1 METFIASPER
11 RCSHCGTGFI
21 YQATHLEVFCL
32 TCGNQLSS
40 DPDLVGT
47 YQGQGWDGWIVKEF
61 IYQTPKK
68 KHPGKTHTTWT
79 PEFTFP
85 NPDSKEK
92 GMGQKKL
99 REYRAQKL
107 KLLVATYP
115 RITQAEAM
123 RVTGWI
129 RGSLMLHA
137 NLIGHTFQFKQGG
150 KITLEEK
157 QRRNRVVSQAL
168 FRHPEITS
176 KDLASLTGLTRTV
189 VQNIAKTHG
198 HRFPH
203 WKYQA
208 RWVMAEEDSDQQENK
223 GEF

>member
-1 METFIASPER
+1 MATFISSPER
-11 RCSHCGTGFI
+11 TCSHCGTGFI
-21 YQATHLEVFCL
+21 YQATEREVFCL

-40 DPDLVGT
+40 DPNLAHP
-47 YQGQGWDGWIVKEF
+47 YQGQGWECWIVKEY
-61 IYQTPKK
+61 IYQTPRKK
-68 KHPGKTHTTWT
+68 YPGKPRTVWT

-85 NPDSKEK
+85 NPDRKEK
-92 GMGQKKL
+92 KMNRKKL

-107 KLLVATYP
+107 KLLVNAYP
-115 RITQAEAM
+115 RITQAEAL
-123 RVTGWI
+123 RVTGWV
-129 RGSLMLHA
+129 RPSLMNYA
-137 NLIGHTFQFKQGG
+137 EMIDHTFQFKQGG

-176 KDLASLTGLTRTV
+176 NDLASLTGLTRTV
-189 VQNIAKTHG
+189 VQNIAKAHG

-208 RWVMAEEDSDQQENK
+208 RWVMAEEDSDQQENR
-223 GEF
+223 G